1 MALKL
6 HRASCHCGDVV
17 VEAELDLMSGT
28 SRCNCSMC
36 RKSRWWGISVKPEAV
51 TSLTGEDNTF
61 SYRFG
66 TKAMDMRHCSTCGL
80 RVYGRGDIP
89 EMGGAFVAINVACL
103 DTASPEELAAAP
115 IQFCNGRDNDWMHEP
130 AVKSYL

>member
-36 RKSRWWGISVKPEAV
+36 RKSRWWGISVKPPAVRAVHGEAAT
-51 TSLTGEDNTF
+51 TSY
-61 SYRFG
+61 SFG
-66 TKAMDMRHCSTCGL
+66 SNRVQMHFCVRCGL
-80 RVYGRGDIP
+80 RVYGKGHVAEIGGD
-89 EMGGAFVAINVACL
+89 FFAINVACL
-103 DTASPEELAAAP
+103 DDVTDEELAAAP
-115 IQFCNGRDNDWMHEP
+115 SPIT
-130 AVKSYL
+130 ATS